1 MIKKLKF
8 EEEEFTVDWISLK
21 IQSLHLLSQERL
33 VDYLFQIGFNS
44 YFRSRKSK
52 SSSKNILRVDPT
64 NFFEVVFLE
73 DIPYWEGTILEFSGI
88 NAREFYKHI
97 KEHTIDWKIF
107 QNPSLSR
114 FDLYYSLEAPLTE
127 DSIKSFFQS
136 CQKNSQLNLGY
147 QKNRRG
153 QILRIGRRTSD
164 RFSRIY
170 TRSNRLRFE
179 HEMKGRFL
187 EEYSDMFF
195 RNSWEDFEDIISQHF
210 LQYFQKH
217 LPIESVYLEWLV
229 IKLRSIRPE
238 HVPNL
243 IFKMDYISSI
253 DRIEDQRTVVQ
264 FLKFL
269 VYVKDLDYVTQSLGS
284 TSYRC
289 VSFRFRHFL
298 EFYDPALTNI
308 SSYTTQKWKEFFKK
322 LQTKFLLEMFRDRK
336 FQKLISIPK
345 VEFVKERHWIVK
357 VWIVDEL
364 FYYNYPFAF
373 PDMFHPNISKT
384 KFAVQ
389 FELIRVFSANGLEKR
404 FEIDQFIKN
413 YSSTLSNQ
421 NIREI
426 KEIFVELVQVLK
438 QNNLIQ
444 PRFKILRNGIL
455 ESVDTLTP
463 KNISEGF
470 VLYEQLNILDLEY

>member
-1 MIKKLKF
+1 MIKTLKF
-8 EEEEFTVDWISLK
+8 EEEGLIVDWISFK
-21 IQSLHLLSQERL
+21 IQSFHSLYQERL
-33 VDYLFQIGFNS
+33 VDYLFKMGFNS
-44 YFRSRKSK
+44 YLRSRKRK
-52 SSSKNILRVDPT
+52 SSSKEILQADPM
-64 NFFEVVFLE
+64 NSFEVVFLK
-73 DIPYWEGTILEFSGI
+73 DIPYWDGTILEFSGI
-88 NAREFYKHI
+88 NAREFYKCL
-97 KEHTIDWKIF
+97 KEHTVDWKLF
-107 QNPSLSR
+107 RNPTLSR
-114 FDLYYSLEAPLTE
+114 FDLYYSLETPLTE

-147 QKNRRG
+147 QKNKRG

-187 EEYSDMFF
+187 EEYSDIFF
-195 RNSWEDFEDIISQHF
+195 RKSWEDFEDILSQHF
-210 LQYFQKH
+210 LQYFQKN

-238 HVPNL
+238 PVPNL

-253 DRIEDQRTVVQ
+253 DRIEDQIKVVQ

-269 VYVKDLDYVTQSLGS
+269 VYAKDLDYVTQSLGS

-289 VSFRFRHFL
+289 VTFRFRDFL
-298 EFYDPALTNI
+298 KFYHPTLTNI
-308 SSYTTQKWKEFFKK
+308 SHYKIQKWKEFFKK
-322 LQTKFLLEMFRDRK
+322 LQTDFLLEMFRDRK

-345 VEFVKERHWIVK
+345 VEFLKERHWIVK

-373 PDMFHPNISKT
+373 PDMFHPTISKT

-404 FEIDQFIKN
+404 FEIQQFIKN

-421 NIREI
+421 SIREI
-426 KEIFVELVQVLK
+426 KEIFVELVQILE

-444 PRFKILRNGIL
+444 PIFKILRNGNL
-455 ESVDTLTP
+455 ESVDTLTS

-470 VLYEQLNILDLEY
+470 VLYEQLNLLDLEY

>member
-8 EEEEFTVDWISLK
+8 EEEEFIVDWISLK

-64 NFFEVVFLE
+64 KFFEVVFLE

>member
-8 EEEEFTVDWISLK
+8 EEERFIVDWISFK
-21 IQSLHLLSQERL
+21 IESLNIFSQERL

-44 YFRSRKSK
+44 YFRSRKSR
-52 SSSKNILRVDPT
+52 SSLKNILRADPK
-64 NFFEVVFLE
+64 NSFEVVFLE

-88 NAREFYKHI
+88 NAREFYRHI
-97 KEHTIDWKIF
+97 KEHPVYWEIF

-114 FDLYYSLEAPLTE
+114 FDLYYSLETPLTE
-127 DSIKSFFQS
+127 DSIKSFFQI

-147 QKNRRG
+147 QKNKRG

-195 RNSWEDFEDIISQHF
+195 RESWEDFEDILSQHF

-253 DRIEDQRTVVQ
+253 DRIEDQRKVVQ

-269 VYVKDLDYVTQSLGS
+269 VYVKDLEYVTQSLGS

-289 VSFRFRHFL
+289 VTFRFRHFL
-298 EFYDPALTNI
+298 KFYDPSLTSI
-308 SSYTTQKWKEFFKK
+308 SHYKIQKWKEFFKK
-322 LQTKFLLEMFRDRK
+322 LQTDFLLEMFRDHK

-345 VEFVKERHWIVK
+345 VEFLKERHWIVK

-373 PDMFHPNISKT
+373 PDMFYPTISKT

-404 FEIDQFIKN
+404 FEIQQFIKN

-421 NIREI
+421 SIREI
-426 KEIFVELVQVLK
+426 KEIFVELVQILE

-444 PRFKILRNGIL
+444 PTFKILRNGIL
-455 ESVDTLTP
+455 ESVDALTP

-470 VLYEQLNILDLEY
+470 VLYEQLNLLDLEY

>member
-8 EEEEFTVDWISLK
+8 EEEGLIVDWISFK
-21 IQSLHLLSQERL
+21 IESFDNLSEKRL

-44 YFRSRKSK
+44 YLRSRKSK
-52 SSSKNILRVDPT
+52 SSSKKILRSDRM
-64 NFFEVVFLE
+64 NYFEVVFLK

-88 NAREFYKHI
+88 NAREFYKYL
-97 KEHTIDWKIF
+97 KEHTVDWKLF

-114 FDLYYSLEAPLTE
+114 FDLYYSLEMPLTE
-127 DSIKSFFQS
+127 EKIKFFFQI
-136 CQKNSQLNLGY
+136 CQKNSQLNIGY
-147 QKNRRG
+147 QKNKRG
-153 QILRIGRRTSD
+153 QILKIGRRTSD

-170 TRSNRLRFE
+170 SRSNQLRFE
-179 HEMKGRFL
+179 HEMKGRFI

-195 RNSWEDFEDIISQHF
+195 RESWEDFEDILSQHF
-210 LQYFQKH
+210 LQYFRKH

-238 HVPNL
+238 RVPNL
-243 IFKMDYISSI
+243 IFKMDYISSV
-253 DRIEDQRTVVQ
+253 DKIEDQIKVIQ

-269 VYVKDLDYVTQSLGS
+269 VYAKDLDYVTQSLGS

-289 VSFRFRHFL
+289 VTFRFQHFL
-298 EFYDPALTNI
+298 KFYDSTLTSI
-308 SSYTTQKWKEFFKK
+308 SHYRIQKWKEFFKE
-322 LQTKFLLEMFRDRK
+322 LQTDFLLEMFRDRK

-345 VEFVKERHWIVK
+345 VEFLKERYWIVK

-373 PDMFHPNISKT
+373 PDMFHPTISKT

-404 FEIDQFIKN
+404 IETHKFIQN
-413 YSSTLSNQ
+413 YPSTLSNQ
-421 NIREI
+421 TIREI
-426 KEIFVELVQVLK
+426 KEIFVELVQTLE

-444 PRFKILRNGIL
+444 PVFKILRNGVI
-455 ESVDTLTP
+455 ESVDALTP
-463 KNISEGF
+463 RNISEGF
-470 VLYEQLNILDLEY
+470 VLYEQLNLLDLDD